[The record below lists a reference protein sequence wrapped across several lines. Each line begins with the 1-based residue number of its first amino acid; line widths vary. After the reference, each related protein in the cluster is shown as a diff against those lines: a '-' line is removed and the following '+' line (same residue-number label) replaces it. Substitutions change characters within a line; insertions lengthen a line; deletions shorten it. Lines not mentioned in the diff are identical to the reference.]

1 MALLQQM
8 RQQQDPDAQ
17 QDMAGINDPDAAG
30 DAGSP
35 AAKNPDQQGD
45 AQGGNQ
51 LQQVVNGMMEKLF
64 PDKDL
69 QSLVDLLRSNASKTT
84 KPVVDSIVGG
94 VVGLLKQGQQQGK
107 SLPVKVV
114 MMAVIPILIKIAQG
128 VEQEDEQRASSLLAE
143 LISSVGQ
150 QLAIQGSKAGVM
162 DQSQVAEMKQLVN
175 AFVAQVSKHFSDNG
189 NPQAAPQMQDQQPQQ
204 QPQQPVM
211 Q

>member
-8 RQQQDPDAQ
+8 RQQQDPNAQ
-17 QDMAGINDPDAAG
+17 QGMPSATQASTEDAA
-30 DAGSP
+30 AG
-35 AAKNPDQQGD
+35 K
-45 AQGGNQ
+45 QGGGD

-64 PDKDL
+64 TDQDL
-69 QSLVDLLRSNASKTT
+69 QSLIDLLQSNTAKTT

-143 LISSVGQ
+143 LIGSVGQ
-150 QLAIQGSKAGVM
+150 QLAMQGSKAGVL
-162 DQSQVAEMKQLVN
+162 DQQQVAEMKQLVN
-175 AFVAQVSKHFSDNG
+175 AFVSQVSKHFSDSG
-189 NPQAAPQMQDQQPQQ
+189 NPQAAPQLGSEQPQQ
-204 QPQQPVM
+204 SVM

>member
-8 RQQQDPDAQ
+8 RQQQDPNAQ
-17 QDMAGINDPDAAG
+17 QGMPSATQASTEGAAAG
-30 DAGSP
+30 
-35 AAKNPDQQGD
+35 K
-45 AQGGNQ
+45 QGGGD

-64 PDKDL
+64 TDQDL
-69 QSLVDLLRSNASKTT
+69 QSLIDLLQSNTAKTT
-84 KPVVDSIVGG
+84 KPVVDAIVGG

-143 LISSVGQ
+143 LIGSVGQ
-150 QLAIQGSKAGVM
+150 QLAMQGSKAGVL
-162 DQSQVAEMKQLVN
+162 DQQQVAEMKQLVN
-175 AFVAQVSKHFSDNG
+175 AFVSQVSKHFSDSG
-189 NPQAAPQMQDQQPQQ
+189 NPQAAPQLDSE
-204 QPQQPVM
+204 QPQQPAM

>member
-17 QDMAGINDPDAAG
+17 QDMTGINNPDAAG
-30 DAGSP
+30 DAGSL

-69 QSLVDLLRSNASKTT
+69 QALIDLLQSNTAKTT

-114 MMAVIPILIKIAQG
+114 MMAVIPILIKIAKG

-143 LISSVGQ
+143 LIGSVGQ
-150 QLAIQGSKAGVM
+150 QLAMQGSKAGVL
-162 DQSQVAEMKQLVN
+162 DQQQVAEMKQLVN
-175 AFVAQVSKHFSDNG
+175 AFVSQVSKHFSDTG
-189 NPQAAPQMQDQQPQQ
+189 NPQAAPQLDSE
-204 QPQQPVM
+204 QPQQPMM

>member
-69 QSLVDLLRSNASKTT
+69 QALIDLLRSNTSKTT

-94 VVGLLKQGQQQGK
+94 VIGLLKQGKQQGK
-107 SLPVKVV
+107 ALPVKVV

-143 LISSVGQ
+143 LIGSVGQ
-150 QLAIQGSKAGVM
+150 QLATQGSNAGVM
-162 DQSQVAEMKQLVN
+162 DQQQVAEMKQLVN
-175 AFVAQVSKHFSDNG
+175 AFVSQVSKHFNDSG
-189 NPQAAPQMQDQQPQQ
+189 NPQAAPQLDSE
-204 QPQQPVM
+204 QPQQPMM

>member
-8 RQQQDPDAQ
+8 RQQQDPNAQ
-17 QDMAGINDPDAAG
+17 QGMPSATQASKEGEAAG
-30 DAGSP
+30 
-35 AAKNPDQQGD
+35 K
-45 AQGGNQ
+45 QGGGD

-64 PDKDL
+64 PDRDL
-69 QSLVDLLRSNASKTT
+69 QALIDLLQSNTAKTT
-84 KPVVDSIVGG
+84 KPVVDAIVGG

-114 MMAVIPILIKIAQG
+114 MMAVIPILIKIAKG

-143 LISSVGQ
+143 LIGSVGQ
-150 QLAIQGSKAGVM
+150 QLAMQGSKAGVL
-162 DQSQVAEMKQLVN
+162 DQQQVAEMKQLVN
-175 AFVAQVSKHFSDNG
+175 AFVAQVSKHFSDSG
-189 NPQAAPQMQDQQPQQ
+189 NPQAAPQLDSE

>member
-8 RQQQDPDAQ
+8 RQQQDPNAQ
-17 QDMAGINDPDAAG
+17 QGMPSATQASTEDAA
-30 DAGSP
+30 AS
-35 AAKNPDQQGD
+35 K
-45 AQGGNQ
+45 QGGGD

-64 PDKDL
+64 PDRDL
-69 QSLVDLLRSNASKTT
+69 QTLIDLLQSNTAKTT
-84 KPVVDSIVGG
+84 KPVVDAIVGG

-143 LISSVGQ
+143 LIGSVGQ
-150 QLAIQGSKAGVM
+150 QLAMQGSKAGVL
-162 DQSQVAEMKQLVN
+162 DQQQVAEMKQLVN
-175 AFVAQVSKHFSDNG
+175 AFVSQVSKHFSDSG
-189 NPQAAPQMQDQQPQQ
+189 NPQAAPQLDSE
-204 QPQQPVM
+204 QPQQPAM

>member
-17 QDMAGINDPDAAG
+17 QDMTGINDPDAAG

-69 QSLVDLLRSNASKTT
+69 QALIDLLRSNTSKTT

-94 VVGLLKQGQQQGK
+94 VIGLLKQGKQQGK
-107 SLPVKVV
+107 ALPVKVV

-143 LISSVGQ
+143 LIGSVGQ
-150 QLAIQGSKAGVM
+150 QLATQGSNAGVM
-162 DQSQVAEMKQLVN
+162 DQQQVAEMKQLVN
-175 AFVAQVSKHFSDNG
+175 AFVSQVSKHFNDSG
-189 NPQAAPQMQDQQPQQ
+189 NPQAAPQLDSE
-204 QPQQPVM
+204 QPQQPMM

>member
-8 RQQQDPDAQ
+8 RQQQDPNAQ
-17 QDMAGINDPDAAG
+17 QGMPSATRASTEDAA
-30 DAGSP
+30 AG
-35 AAKNPDQQGD
+35 K
-45 AQGGNQ
+45 QGGGD

-64 PDKDL
+64 TDQNL
-69 QSLVDLLRSNASKTT
+69 QSLIDLLQSNTAKTT

-143 LISSVGQ
+143 LIGSVGQ
-150 QLAIQGSKAGVM
+150 QLAMQGSKAGVL
-162 DQSQVAEMKQLVN
+162 DQQQVAEMKQLVN
-175 AFVAQVSKHFSDNG
+175 AFVSQVSKHFSDSG
-189 NPQAAPQMQDQQPQQ
+189 NPQAAPQLDSE
-204 QPQQPVM
+204 QPQQPAM

>member
-8 RQQQDPDAQ
+8 RQQQDP
-17 QDMAGINDPDAAG
+17 
-30 DAGSP
+30 
-35 AAKNPDQQGD
+35 NPQQGMPSATQASTEGVAEGQRGSGD
-45 AQGGNQ
+45 

-64 PDKDL
+64 PDRDL
-69 QSLVDLLRSNASKTT
+69 QALIDLLQSNTAKTT

-114 MMAVIPILIKIAQG
+114 MMAVIPILIKIAKG

-143 LISSVGQ
+143 LIGSVGQ
-150 QLAIQGSKAGVM
+150 QLAIQGSKAGVL
-162 DQSQVAEMKQLVN
+162 DQQQVAEMKQLVN
-175 AFVAQVSKHFSDNG
+175 AFVSQVSKHFSDSG
-189 NPQAAPQMQDQQPQQ
+189 NPQAAPQLDSE
-204 QPQQPVM
+204 QPQQPAM

>member
-8 RQQQDPDAQ
+8 RQQQDPNAQ
-17 QDMAGINDPDAAG
+17 QGMPSATQASTEDAA
-30 DAGSP
+30 AG
-35 AAKNPDQQGD
+35 K
-45 AQGGNQ
+45 QGGGD

-64 PDKDL
+64 PDRDL
-69 QSLVDLLRSNASKTT
+69 QALIDLLQSNTAKTT

-114 MMAVIPILIKIAQG
+114 MMAVIPILIKIAKG

-143 LISSVGQ
+143 LIGSVGQ
-150 QLAIQGSKAGVM
+150 QLAMQGSKAGVL
-162 DQSQVAEMKQLVN
+162 DQQQVAEMKQLVN
-175 AFVAQVSKHFSDNG
+175 AFVSQVSKHFSDSG
-189 NPQAAPQMQDQQPQQ
+189 NPQAAPQLDSE
-204 QPQQPVM
+204 QPQQPAM

>member
-8 RQQQDPDAQ
+8 RQQQDPNAQ
-17 QDMAGINDPDAAG
+17 QGMPSATQASTEDAAAGKQGCG
-30 DAGSP
+30 D
-35 AAKNPDQQGD
+35 
-45 AQGGNQ
+45 

-64 PDKDL
+64 PDRDL
-69 QSLVDLLRSNASKTT
+69 QALIDLLQSNTAKTT
-84 KPVVDSIVGG
+84 KPVVDAIVGG

-143 LISSVGQ
+143 LIGSVGQ
-150 QLAIQGSKAGVM
+150 QLAMQGSKAGVL
-162 DQSQVAEMKQLVN
+162 DQQQVAEMKQLVN
-175 AFVAQVSKHFSDNG
+175 AFVAQVSKHFSDSG
-189 NPQAAPQMQDQQPQQ
+189 NPQAAPQLDSE
-204 QPQQPVM
+204 QPQQPAM

>member
-35 AAKNPDQQGD
+35 ATKNPDQQGD

-69 QSLVDLLRSNASKTT
+69 QALIDLLRSNTSKTT

-94 VVGLLKQGQQQGK
+94 VIGLLKQGKQQGK
-107 SLPVKVV
+107 ALPVKVV

-143 LISSVGQ
+143 LIGSVGQ
-150 QLAIQGSKAGVM
+150 QLATQGSNAGVM
-162 DQSQVAEMKQLVN
+162 DQQQVAEMKQLVN
-175 AFVAQVSKHFSDNG
+175 AFVSQVSKHFNDSG
-189 NPQAAPQMQDQQPQQ
+189 NPQAAPQLDSE
-204 QPQQPVM
+204 QPQQPMM

>member
-69 QSLVDLLRSNASKTT
+69 QALIDLLQSNTSKTT

-94 VVGLLKQGQQQGK
+94 VIGLLKQGKQQGK
-107 SLPVKVV
+107 ALPVKVV

-143 LISSVGQ
+143 LIGSVGQ
-150 QLAIQGSKAGVM
+150 QLATQGSNAGVM
-162 DQSQVAEMKQLVN
+162 DQQQVAEMKQLVN
-175 AFVAQVSKHFSDNG
+175 AFVSQVSKHFNDSG
-189 NPQAAPQMQDQQPQQ
+189 NPQAAPQLDSEQPQ
-204 QPQQPVM
+204 QPQQPMM

>member
-8 RQQQDPDAQ
+8 RQQQDPNAQ
-17 QDMAGINDPDAAG
+17 QGMPSAAQASIEGEAAG
-30 DAGSP
+30 
-35 AAKNPDQQGD
+35 K
-45 AQGGNQ
+45 QGGGD

-69 QSLVDLLRSNASKTT
+69 QALIDLLQSNTAKTT
-84 KPVVDSIVGG
+84 KPVVDAIVGG

-128 VEQEDEQRASSLLAE
+128 VEHEDEQRASSLLAE
-143 LISSVGQ
+143 LIGSVGQ
-150 QLAIQGSKAGVM
+150 QLAMQGSKAGVL
-162 DQSQVAEMKQLVN
+162 DQQQVAEMKQLVN
-175 AFVAQVSKHFSDNG
+175 AFVSQVSKHFSDSG
-189 NPQAAPQMQDQQPQQ
+189 NPQAAPQLDSEQLQQPA
-204 QPQQPVM
+204 M

>member
-8 RQQQDPDAQ
+8 RQQQDPNAQ
-17 QDMAGINDPDAAG
+17 QGAA
-30 DAGSP
+30 ASP
-35 AAKNPDQQGD
+35 QAAPESGPNGQSG
-45 AQGGNQ
+45 GGN

-64 PDKDL
+64 PDRDL
-69 QSLVDLLRSNASKTT
+69 QALIDLLQSNTAKTT
-84 KPVVDSIVGG
+84 KPVVDAIVGG

-143 LISSVGQ
+143 LIGSVGQ
-150 QLAIQGSKAGVM
+150 QLAMQGSKAGVL
-162 DQSQVAEMKQLVN
+162 DQQQVAEMKQLVN
-175 AFVAQVSKHFSDNG
+175 AFVSQVSKHFSDSG
-189 NPQAAPQMQDQQPQQ
+189 NPQAAPQLDSE
-204 QPQQPVM
+204 QPQQPAM

>member
-69 QSLVDLLRSNASKTT
+69 QALIDLLRSNTSKTT

-94 VVGLLKQGQQQGK
+94 VIGLLKQGKQQGK
-107 SLPVKVV
+107 ALPVKVV

-143 LISSVGQ
+143 LIGSVGQ
-150 QLAIQGSKAGVM
+150 QLATQGSNAGVM
-162 DQSQVAEMKQLVN
+162 DQQQVAEMKQLVN
-175 AFVAQVSKHFSDNG
+175 AFVSQVSKHFNDSG
-189 NPQAAPQMQDQQPQQ
+189 NPQAAPQLDSEQPQQ
-204 QPQQPVM
+204 SVM

>member
-1 MALLQQM
+1 MALLQKM
-8 RQQQDPDAQ
+8 TQQQDPDAQ
-17 QDMAGINDPDAAG
+17 QDMTGINDPDAAG

-35 AAKNPDQQGD
+35 AAKNPDQQED
-45 AQGGNQ
+45 AQSGNQ

-69 QSLVDLLRSNASKTT
+69 QVLIDLLRSNTSKTT

-94 VVGLLKQGQQQGK
+94 VIGLLKQGKQQGK
-107 SLPVKVV
+107 ALPVKVV

-143 LISSVGQ
+143 LIGSVGQ
-150 QLAIQGSKAGVM
+150 QLATQGSNAGVM
-162 DQSQVAEMKQLVN
+162 DQQQVAEMKQLVN
-175 AFVAQVSKHFSDNG
+175 AFVSQVSKHFNDSG
-189 NPQAAPQMQDQQPQQ
+189 NPQAAPQLDSE
-204 QPQQPVM
+204 QPQQPMM

>member
-8 RQQQDPDAQ
+8 RQQQDPNAQ
-17 QDMAGINDPDAAG
+17 HGMPSAAQASTEGEAAG
-30 DAGSP
+30 
-35 AAKNPDQQGD
+35 K
-45 AQGGNQ
+45 QGGGD

-64 PDKDL
+64 TDQDL
-69 QSLVDLLRSNASKTT
+69 QSLIDLLQSNAAKTT

-143 LISSVGQ
+143 LIGSVGQ
-150 QLAIQGSKAGVM
+150 QLAMQGSKAGVL
-162 DQSQVAEMKQLVN
+162 DQQQVAEMKQLVN
-175 AFVAQVSKHFSDNG
+175 AFVSQVSKHFSDSG
-189 NPQAAPQMQDQQPQQ
+189 NPQAAPQLDSE
-204 QPQQPVM
+204 QPQQPAM

>member
-8 RQQQDPDAQ
+8 RQQQDPNAQ
-17 QDMAGINDPDAAG
+17 QGMPSATQASTEDAA
-30 DAGSP
+30 AG
-35 AAKNPDQQGD
+35 K
-45 AQGGNQ
+45 QGGGD

-64 PDKDL
+64 TDQDL
-69 QSLVDLLRSNASKTT
+69 QSLIDLLQSNTAKTT
-84 KPVVDSIVGG
+84 KPVVDAIVGG

-143 LISSVGQ
+143 LIGSVGQ
-150 QLAIQGSKAGVM
+150 QLAMQGSKAGVL
-162 DQSQVAEMKQLVN
+162 DQQQVAEMKQLVN
-175 AFVAQVSKHFSDNG
+175 AFVSQVSKHFSDSG
-189 NPQAAPQMQDQQPQQ
+189 NPQAAPQLDSE
-204 QPQQPVM
+204 QPQQPAM

>member
-8 RQQQDPDAQ
+8 RQQQDPNAQ
-17 QDMAGINDPDAAG
+17 QGMPSATLASTEDAA
-30 DAGSP
+30 AG
-35 AAKNPDQQGD
+35 K
-45 AQGGNQ
+45 QGGGD

-69 QSLVDLLRSNASKTT
+69 QVLIDLLQSNTAKTT
-84 KPVVDSIVGG
+84 KPVVDAIVGG

-143 LISSVGQ
+143 LIASVGQ
-150 QLAIQGSKAGVM
+150 QLAMQGSKAGVL
-162 DQSQVAEMKQLVN
+162 DQQQVAEMKQLVN
-175 AFVAQVSKHFSDNG
+175 AFVAQVSKHFSDSG
-189 NPQAAPQMQDQQPQQ
+189 NPQAAPQLDSE

>member
-17 QDMAGINDPDAAG
+17 QDMTGINNPDAAG

-69 QSLVDLLRSNASKTT
+69 QALIDLLQSNTAKTT

-107 SLPVKVV
+107 SLPVNVV
-114 MMAVIPILIKIAQG
+114 MMAVIPILIKIAKG

-143 LISSVGQ
+143 LIASVGQ
-150 QLAIQGSKAGVM
+150 QLAVQGSKAGVL
-162 DQSQVAEMKQLVN
+162 DQQQVAEMKQLVN
-175 AFVAQVSKHFSDNG
+175 AFVSQVSKHFSDTG
-189 NPQAAPQMQDQQPQQ
+189 NPQAAPQLDSE
-204 QPQQPVM
+204 QPQQPMM

>member
-8 RQQQDPDAQ
+8 RQQQDPNAQ
-17 QDMAGINDPDAAG
+17 QGMPSATQASTEGAAAG
-30 DAGSP
+30 
-35 AAKNPDQQGD
+35 K
-45 AQGGNQ
+45 QGGGD

-64 PDKDL
+64 PDRDL
-69 QSLVDLLRSNASKTT
+69 QALIDLLQSNTAKTT

-94 VVGLLKQGQQQGK
+94 VIGLLKQGQQQGK

-143 LISSVGQ
+143 LIGSVGQ
-150 QLAIQGSKAGVM
+150 QLAMQGSKAGVL
-162 DQSQVAEMKQLVN
+162 DQQQVAEMKQLVN
-175 AFVAQVSKHFSDNG
+175 AFVAQVSKHFSDSG
-189 NPQAAPQMQDQQPQQ
+189 NPQAAPQLDSE
-204 QPQQPVM
+204 QPQQPAM

>member
-8 RQQQDPDAQ
+8 RQQQDPNAQ
-17 QDMAGINDPDAAG
+17 QGMPSATLASTEDAA
-30 DAGSP
+30 AG
-35 AAKNPDQQGD
+35 K
-45 AQGGNQ
+45 QGGGD

-69 QSLVDLLRSNASKTT
+69 QALIDLLQSNTAKTT

-143 LISSVGQ
+143 LIGSVGQ
-150 QLAIQGSKAGVM
+150 QLAMQGSKAGVL
-162 DQSQVAEMKQLVN
+162 DQQQVAEMKQLVN
-175 AFVAQVSKHFSDNG
+175 AFVSQVSKHFSDSG
-189 NPQAAPQMQDQQPQQ
+189 NPQAAPQLDSE
-204 QPQQPVM
+204 QPQQPAM

>member
-1 MALLQQM
+1 MALLRQM
-8 RQQQDPDAQ
+8 RQQQDPNAQ
-17 QDMAGINDPDAAG
+17 QGMPSATLASTEDAA
-30 DAGSP
+30 AG
-35 AAKNPDQQGD
+35 K
-45 AQGGNQ
+45 QGGGD

-69 QSLVDLLRSNASKTT
+69 QVLIDLLQSNTAKTT
-84 KPVVDSIVGG
+84 KPVVDAIVGG

-143 LISSVGQ
+143 LIGSVGQ
-150 QLAIQGSKAGVM
+150 QLAMQGSKAGVL
-162 DQSQVAEMKQLVN
+162 DQQQVAEMKQLVN
-175 AFVAQVSKHFSDNG
+175 AFVSQVSKYFNDSG
-189 NPQAAPQMQDQQPQQ
+189 NPEAAPQLDSE
-204 QPQQPVM
+204 QPQQPAM

>member
-8 RQQQDPDAQ
+8 RQQQDPNAQ
-17 QDMAGINDPDAAG
+17 QGEAA
-30 DAGSP
+30 SP
-35 AAKNPDQQGD
+35 QAAPESGPNGQSS
-45 AQGGNQ
+45 GGN

-64 PDKDL
+64 PDRDL
-69 QSLVDLLRSNASKTT
+69 QALIDLLQSNTAKTT

-143 LISSVGQ
+143 LIGSVGQ
-150 QLAIQGSKAGVM
+150 QLAIQGSKAGVL
-162 DQSQVAEMKQLVN
+162 DQQQVAEMKQLVN
-175 AFVAQVSKHFSDNG
+175 AFVSQVSKHFSDSG
-189 NPQAAPQMQDQQPQQ
+189 NPQAAPQLDSE
-204 QPQQPVM
+204 QPQQPAM

>member
-69 QSLVDLLRSNASKTT
+69 QALIDLLRSNTSKTT

-94 VVGLLKQGQQQGK
+94 VIGLLKQGKQQGK
-107 SLPVKVV
+107 ALPVKVV

-128 VEQEDEQRASSLLAE
+128 VEQEDEHRASSLLAE
-143 LISSVGQ
+143 LIGSVGQ
-150 QLAIQGSKAGVM
+150 QLATQGSNAGVM
-162 DQSQVAEMKQLVN
+162 DQQQVAEMKQLVN
-175 AFVAQVSKHFSDNG
+175 AFVSQVSKHFNDSG
-189 NPQAAPQMQDQQPQQ
+189 NPQAAPQLDSE
-204 QPQQPVM
+204 QPQQPMM

>member
-17 QDMAGINDPDAAG
+17 QDMTGINNPDAAG

-69 QSLVDLLRSNASKTT
+69 QALIDLLQSNTAKTT
-84 KPVVDSIVGG
+84 KPVVDAIVGG

-114 MMAVIPILIKIAQG
+114 MMAVIPILIKIAKG

-143 LISSVGQ
+143 LIGSVGQ
-150 QLAIQGSKAGVM
+150 QLAMQGSKAGVL
-162 DQSQVAEMKQLVN
+162 DQQQVAEMKQLVN
-175 AFVAQVSKHFSDNG
+175 AFVSQVSKHFSDTG
-189 NPQAAPQMQDQQPQQ
+189 NPQAAPQLDSE
-204 QPQQPVM
+204 QPQQPMM